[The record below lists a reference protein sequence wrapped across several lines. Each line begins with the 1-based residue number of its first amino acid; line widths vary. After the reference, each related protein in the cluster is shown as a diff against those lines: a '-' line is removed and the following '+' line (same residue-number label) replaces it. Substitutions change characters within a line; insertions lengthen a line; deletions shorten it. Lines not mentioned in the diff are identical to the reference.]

1 MEIDESG
8 TVLTVL
14 VYGITNIFLSVS
26 QERLVSSLFQDIHLP

>member
-14 VYGITNIFLSVS
+14 VYGITSIFLSVS